1 MSAIENLSV
10 IRAQAETERPSGKT
24 EVLVGL
30 ATCAIAAG
38 ADATFNA
45 LGDLLR
51 VGGLL
56 ESVVL
61 RQVGCVGRCSLE
73 PLVEV
78 RKPGE
83 PARLYVKVD
92 PERAAQIVNRD
103 LVGGTPIPE
112 WTIGAQPVGT
122 DALLGGTGVSPV
134 SAAEGNTGETPVPP
148 GGELVNRFVEDY
160 ALIPFF
166 GNQLRIALRNVGRID
181 PDSLPD
187 YLAMRG
193 YEALAKVFDE
203 MTPEGVIAEITAS
216 GLRGRGGAG
225 FPTGLKWKLT
235 AEATGVPKYVI
246 CNADEG
252 DPGAFMDRSTLE
264 GDPHAVLEAM
274 VIAGFAIDSHQGF
287 IYIRAEYPLAVKRL
301 RKAIA
306 DAYAAGLLGKNILG
320 SGWDFDLELRLG
332 AGAFVCG
339 EETALIASIE
349 GKRGMPR
356 PRPPYPAVAGLWGK
370 PTLINNVETY
380 ANLAPIILLGSA
392 WFAAIGT
399 EQSKGTKVFALAGNV
414 NNTGLIEVPMGTT
427 LREIIY
433 SIGGGIPGG
442 RAFKAAQTGGPSGG
456 MLPESYL
463 DTPVDYGSLQAA
475 GTIMGS
481 GGLIVMDDRNCM
493 VDMAKFF
500 LTFTQDES
508 CGKCTPC
515 REGTLRMLEI
525 LERITTGRGKTEDL
539 DKLARLAQVC
549 RRASLCGL
557 GQGAPNPVLSVLRH
571 FPEECKAHVEEC
583 RCPAGQCKALV
594 TFKILSAS
602 CIGCG
607 LCKRKCPVGCI
618 TGDPRQPHV
627 IDEEKCVRCGK
638 CLEVCKFGAVERV

>member
-1 MSAIENLSV
+1 MSPTAALSE
-10 IRAQAETERPSGKT
+10 IRTKIQAEPAAEKT
-24 EVLVGL
+24 QVLVGL

-38 ADATFNA
+38 AKETYNV
-45 LGDLLR
+45 LQEVLR
-51 VGGLL
+51 VAGLL
-56 ESVVL
+56 ETAVL

-73 PLVEV
+73 PLVEI
-78 RKPGE
+78 RRPGE
-83 PARLYVKVD
+83 APRLYVQVD
-92 PERAAQIVNRD
+92 AERARQIVARD
-103 LVGGTPIPE
+103 LVGGAPVTE
-112 WTIGAQPVGT
+112 WTLGAQPVGT
-122 DALLGGTGVSPV
+122 DILLDTP
-134 SAAEGNTGETPVPP
+134 GETAVVA
-148 GGELVNRFVEDY
+148 GEGLINRFVDDY

-166 GNQLRIALRNVGRID
+166 GNQVRIALRNIGRID
-181 PDSLPD
+181 PDSLGD
-187 YLAMRG
+187 YLEMHG
-193 YEALAKVFDE
+193 YEALAKVFEE
-203 MTPEGVIAEITAS
+203 MTPEQVIAEVTAS

-225 FPTGLKWKLT
+225 FPTGMKWKFT
-235 AEATGVPKYVI
+235 AEAPATPKYVI

-274 VIAGFAIDSHQGF
+274 IIAGYAVGSHQGY
-287 IYIRAEYPLAVKRL
+287 IYIRAEYPLAVQRL

-306 DAYAAGLLGKNILG
+306 DAYAAGLLGPDILG
-320 SGWDFDLELRLG
+320 SGFAFDLELRLG

-356 PRPPYPAVAGLWGK
+356 PRPPYPATAGLWGQ

-380 ANLAPIILLGSA
+380 ANIAPIILLGAA
-392 WFAAIGT
+392 WFASIGT

-442 RAFKAAQTGGPSGG
+442 KAFKAAQTGGPSGG

-481 GGLIVMDDRNCM
+481 GGLIVMDHSTCM

-525 LERITTGRGKTEDL
+525 LERITTGRGEPEDL
-539 DKLARLAQVC
+539 DKLARLAQLC

-557 GQGAPNPVLSVLRH
+557 GQGAPNPILSVLRH
-571 FPEECKAHVEEC
+571 FPEECQAHIADR

-594 TFKILSAS
+594 TYHILEAT
-602 CIGCG
+602 CVGCG
-607 LCKRKCPVGCI
+607 LCRRTCPVHCI
-618 TGDPRQPHV
+618 SGDPRQPHV
-627 IDEEKCVRCGK
+627 IDESRCVRCGK